1 MRVVQT
7 LCRWDRAVYPRWIHP
22 DKLLIDIG
30 GLRPHSQLLTT
41 GCCPPSRPSWTRNTF
56 TLVFYTLQNYKIGS
70 SEHICCRLSQHSQR
84 KIFTN
89 ISLKPARQR
98 CVNVHLTV
106 MAFVRVQSN
115 VKVGCLIFSTI
126 VRLNGFRGAVSGKR
140 PNAPWGHLYK
150 IQILLRPYWLPI

>member
-56 TLVFYTLQNYKIGS
+56 TLVFYRITKSTAQYISVAEYHNTFTTQVFHKYQPQSGTTNVCICSFDGDGICKSTEQYKS
-70 SEHICCRLSQHSQR
+70 WLPY
-84 KIFTN
+84 IF
-89 ISLKPARQR
+89 
-98 CVNVHLTV
+98 
-106 MAFVRVQSN
+106 
-115 VKVGCLIFSTI
+115 

-150 IQILLRPYWLPI
+150 IHILLRPYWLPI